1 MHALYAALRNHPTAC
16 FQFASKL
23 GRAGVVPCTIIDL
36 VYFSSFIASTPCVQ
50 CKLTIGGCSELY
62 AHSRCYFGDL
72 AEACLSCSINPR
84 VMLCNAGQDMHRD
97 TLWAL
102 FAVASA
108 VVLCFAAAT
117 PAVEHL
123 STIDYTRCASICRH
137 RLSCACS
144 GPSRWCA
151 AAMHVLGTVNH
162 CCADCGTASR
172 LIRIVNMSD
181 TLVWQY

>member
-1 MHALYAALRNHPTAC
+1 MHALCAALRNQPTAC
-16 FQFASKL
+16 FQLASKL

-50 CKLTIGGCSELY
+50 CKLTIGGCSESY

-97 TLWAL
+97 ALWAL

-123 STIDYTRCASICRH
+123 STIDYTRYAHLSAGIGCHVPVLALPGGVRLLCMYSALSIIAV
-137 RLSCACS
+137 LI
-144 GPSRWCA
+144 A
-151 AAMHVLGTVNH
+151 AQL
-162 CCADCGTASR
+162 
-172 LIRIVNMSD
+172 
-181 TLVWQY
+181 